1 MHGGT
6 TCHVCAARILS
17 RWEQQSNFHEASV
30 CVMGVQC
37 HTSLSSQKFGCLTVC
52 KTHDL
57 QQPRTAAKQTAKHMI
72 DAATSERPTA
82 REERGGCKG
91 GSPSLE
97 VCPGEEVRGNPETRG
112 FSRKCRTASFSQ
124 FYLLMCTAAAKPQ
137 QSKRQLPGLQQAKK
151 KLTGPQ
157 QSK

>member
-1 MHGGT
+1 MLPQHMQDGLYSSHPAIAQLVEHLT
-6 TCHVCAARILS
+6 VES
-17 RWEQQSNFHEASV
+17 PS
-30 CVMGVQC
+30 
-37 HTSLSSQKFGCLTVC
+37 SSQMEPNI
-52 KTHDL
+52 L
-57 QQPRTAAKQTAKHMI
+57 QLPRTAAKQTAEHMI

-112 FSRKCRTASFSQ
+112 FSRKCRTAFFSQ
-124 FYLLMCTAAAKPQ
+124 FFLLEFAMRVAAAK